1 MRDEVLVFLAEK
13 LRDLAR
19 ALEAAQEIVQMMEK
33 LAAAARLV
41 PRGDVKVTG
50 FWPWPEG
57 VRSGELAPQGDER
70 ACTSTS

>member
-50 FWPWPEG
+50 SVARG
-57 VRSGELAPQGDER
+57 R
-70 ACTSTS
+70 AE